1 MWKGVVIN
9 MKKPKYM
16 EDVMKIIFFTIGFE
30 FICFCVFSYIDVP
43 NPDLFE
49 TVKIPSLMDI
59 IFGVVGITF
68 ILGGIVLSL
77 ISVRKSKKCANI
89 LENGIRINGVVE
101 KISLQRHTQL
111 GNQTPYV
118 IQYRY
123 TFRDKEYHRKSFY
136 IWEKPCYEVGDTI
149 VLYVDDFGKSAVS

>member
-9 MKKPKYM
+9 MKKPKHM
-16 EDVMKIIFFTIGFE
+16 GEVMKIIFCIVGFE
-30 FICFCVFSYIDVP
+30 FICFSVFSYIDVP

-49 TVKIPSLMDI
+49 TVKLPSLMDI
-59 IFGVVGITF
+59 IFGTVGIIF
-68 ILGGIVLSL
+68 VLVGIVLSL
-77 ISVRKSKKCANI
+77 IGGRKNKKYAD
-89 LENGIRINGVVE
+89 LLKNGRKINGVVE
-101 KISLQRHTQL
+101 RISLQRHTQF

-123 TFRDKEYHRKSFY
+123 TFRDKEYHCKSFY

-149 VLYVDDFGKSAVS
+149 EVYVDDFGKSAVS